1 MARFLTA
8 CAAALLLLLPAAGQA
23 QAKPPLRDVAAIDD
37 ALYEVALANLVRK
50 RCETIEG
57 RLFKGI
63 ALLHDLNRQARDL
76 GYSQAEIDAYTE
88 SDAEKERMKARAAA
102 MFAER
107 GIDPDNPDDLC
118 RYGQEEIAANSP
130 VGALLKAR

>member
-1 MARFLTA
+1 MIRLVSIFASV
-8 CAAALLLLLPAAGQA
+8 LLLALPAAGQA
-23 QAKPPLRDVAAIDD
+23 EAKPPLRDVAAIDD
-37 ALYEVALANLVRK
+37 ALYQVALANLVRK
-50 RCETIEG
+50 RCETIDG
-57 RLFKGI
+57 RVFKGI
-63 ALLHDLNRQARDL
+63 ALLRDLNRQARDM
-76 GYSQAEIDAYTE
+76 GYSQSEIDAYTE
-88 SDAEKERMKARAAA
+88 SDAEKDRMKARAAA